1 MPGEKLNVGT
11 SVLKREGK
19 SIDQVENRLENAGWK
34 RTGSA
39 LNGRLIYFELA
50 GINITALQGP
60 MGTVIFPSGPI
71 RGRLFGEDA
80 VGFSQTS
87 AIGAGDGKTEERQ
100 TSPNPDQL
108 V

>member
-1 MPGEKLNVGT
+1 MPGESVNIGT

-19 SIDQVENRLENAGWK
+19 DIDQVSNRLENAGWI

-39 LNGRLIYFELA
+39 LNGRIRYFELA
-50 GINITALQGP
+50 GINITAMGGP
-60 MGTVIFPSGPI
+60 FGTTIFPSGPI
-71 RGRLFGEDA
+71 RGRLFGDEA
-80 VGFSQTS
+80 VGVSTTS